1 MEKVKQACA
10 KYFVATP
17 AAVNTSIPLAP
28 QELGAKSGNSPT
40 SLAGVP
46 LISASPAAAAGP
58 APQGQPSAPA
68 AAPAPSKLIL
78 DPKAPAPKAPAQQQQ
93 QQQQDKKLIL

>member
-17 AAVNTSIPLAP
+17 AAVNTAIPQAP

-40 SLAGVP
+40 MLAGVP
-46 LISASPAAAAGP
+46 LVSASPAAP
-58 APQGQPSAPA
+58 ASA
-68 AAPAPSKLIL
+68 AAPAPQAQPAAPTKLIL
-78 DPKAPAPKAPAQQQQ
+78 DPKAAAPKAPAQQQAQ
-93 QQQQDKKLIL
+93 QQEKKLIL